1 MKDQEPKKSKD
12 DWRVPY
18 DYDEERPCLQLPLY
32 EYPPEEY
39 LRQLEE
45 EEEKSKSENRVIIID
60 L

>member
-1 MKDQEPKKSKD
+1 MKDQESKKSRD

-18 DYDEERPCLQLPLY
+18 DYNEERPYLQLPLY

-45 EEEKSKSENRVIIID
+45 EEKPKSVNRVIIID